1 MGAASIT
8 RFLTRVD
15 GRVGA
20 GLSGEGITECRV
32 DLVIGRRDGAVVG
45 NILASLAAPP
55 PHAVALLVRT
65 PVGDLVRPATILV
78 NNSLIDGPV
87 MEQYVRGPAQLGV
100 AEAVDGAVARR
111 ELPPNLLYNLTLL
124 VVVALSRD
132 LSTEPMSFPYE
143 LRIRQSSRQATKD
156 AIDSAM
162 EGLSLVGVTAG
173 TPRPLFGEPGAS
185 EQ

>member
-1 MGAASIT
+1 M
-8 RFLTRVD
+8 RVD

-32 DLVIGRRDGAVVG
+32 DLVIGRRDGAVAG
-45 NILASLAAPP
+45 NILAALAAPP
-55 PHAVALLVRT
+55 PHAVAMLVRT
-65 PVGDLVRPATILV
+65 PVGDLVRPATTLV
-78 NNSLIDGPV
+78 NNTLIDSPV
-87 MEQYVRGPAQLGV
+87 METYVRGPAQLGV

-124 VVVALSRD
+124 VVISLSRD

-143 LRIRQSSRQATKD
+143 LRIRQSARQATKG

-173 TPRPLFGEPGAS
+173 TPRPLFGEATAD
-185 EQ
+185 EA